1 MDDSKTTFVLVD
13 LSAAFDTVNHNFLL
27 ERLKQ
32 CDISATALFKSY
44 LKDRSQKVQLHG
56 NSSAAPTLRFGVPQ
70 GSVLG
75 PVLFTIYTIQL
86 GEIHVYRRHRVQ
98 YHLYADDTQ
107 LYVFYTVGDAVELG
121 GPTSKCA

>member
-1 MDDSKTTFVLVD
+1 M
-13 LSAAFDTVNHNFLL
+13 
-27 ERLKQ
+27 
-32 CDISATALFKSY
+32 
-44 LKDRSQKVQLHG
+44 
-56 NSSAAPTLRFGVPQ
+56 
-70 GSVLG
+70 LG

-107 LYVFYTVGDAVELG
+107 LYVFFTVGDAVELG